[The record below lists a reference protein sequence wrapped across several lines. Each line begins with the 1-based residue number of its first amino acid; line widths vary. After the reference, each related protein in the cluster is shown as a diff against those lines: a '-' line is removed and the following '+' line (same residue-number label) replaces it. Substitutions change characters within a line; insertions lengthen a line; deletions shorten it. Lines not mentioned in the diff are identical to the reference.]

1 MKHDGTSVAYG
12 EAHLLAERKRRLE
25 KMICR
30 KVEQSVNIEG
40 ESSMRQ
46 NRKSVSHR
54 HRRRRNLTQLNA
66 ELWRKR
72 VGINFRIHVQ
82 ELSKEEFEQLKYLRY
97 FLRAQT
103 QSVIECMTIPKNWS
117 HFTERIQQMDQRIRV
132 PLVPQIEF
140 LYRHRVNLLVIMI
153 EYFNS
158 TPTMSYEEGTYL
170 YDLEQ
175 IRSREANCN
184 LQAFLDGEPE
194 ITSKIRA
201 SKSYPELLSALI
213 ED

>member
-1 MKHDGTSVAYG
+1 MIALDLHDVLAKPSI
-12 EAHLLAERKRRLE
+12 LAERKRSLE
-25 KMICR
+25 MMIGR

-40 ESSMRQ
+40 ESKMRQ
-46 NRKSVSHR
+46 NRKSVS

-66 ELWRKR
+66 DLWRKR
-72 VGINFRIHVQ
+72 VDFNFRFHVP

-97 FLRAQT
+97 FLGAQT
-103 QSVIECMTIPKNWS
+103 QSVIECMTIPRNWS
-117 HFTERIQQMDQRIRV
+117 HFTQRIQQMDQRIRV

-153 EYFNS
+153 EYFSNLQS
-158 TPTMSYEEGTYL
+158 SYEESTYL
-170 YDLEQ
+170 SDLRS
-175 IRSREANCN
+175 IRSREADCN
-184 LQAFLDGEPE
+184 LRAFLDGDLE

-201 SKSYPELLSALI
+201 SKSYPELLGALI